1 MDSERTPARSMYKI
15 VQGIT
20 FVGQLG
26 FMIVT
31 PPLVMVYLA
40 YQAQVHFGWGA
51 WVMVLAILIGIL
63 SAISSTFTTFYKML
77 NKKNS
82 APEEKDKRNTQM

>member
-40 YQAQVHFGWGA
+40 YQAQIHFGWGA
-51 WVMVLAILIGIL
+51 WVMVLAILTGIL
-63 SAISSTFTTFYKML
+63 TAISSTFTAFYKML
-77 NKKNS
+77 NKKK
-82 APEEKDKRNTQM
+82 PEEKDSENPRG

>member
-1 MDSERTPARSMYKI
+1 MHSMYKL

-31 PPLVMVYLA
+31 PPLVLVYLA
-40 YQAQVHFGWGA
+40 YQMQLRFGLGPC
-51 WVMVLAILIGIL
+51 VMVLAILIGIL

-77 NKKNS
+77 NKTKPAS
-82 APEEKDKRNTQM
+82 EKEDEGNTKL

>member
-40 YQAQVHFGWGA
+40 YRAQVHFGWGA

-77 NKKNS
+77 NKKKPP
-82 APEEKDKRNTQM
+82 AEEKKEENHKK

>member
-1 MDSERTPARSMYKI
+1 MQSMYKL

-31 PPLVMVYLA
+31 PPLVLVYLA
-40 YQAQVHFGWGA
+40 YQLQLRFGLGPWI
-51 WVMVLAILIGIL
+51 MVLAILVGIL
-63 SAISSTFTTFYKML
+63 SAISSTFSTFYKML
-77 NKKNS
+77 NKKKPTS
-82 APEEKDKRNTQM
+82 EEKNEGNMDR

>member
-1 MDSERTPARSMYKI
+1 MNSMYKL

-31 PPLVMVYLA
+31 PPLVLVYLA
-40 YQAQVHFGWGA
+40 YQLQLRFGMGP
-51 WVMVLAILIGIL
+51 WVMVLAILVGIL

-77 NKKNS
+77 NKKKPT
-82 APEEKDKRNTQM
+82 PEKKDEGNTKL

>member
-1 MDSERTPARSMYKI
+1 MHSMYKL

-31 PPLVMVYLA
+31 PPLVLVYLA
-40 YQAQVHFGWGA
+40 YQMQLRFGLGP

-77 NKKNS
+77 NKKKPTS
-82 APEEKDKRNTQM
+82 EKEDEGNAKL

>member
-1 MDSERTPARSMYKI
+1 MLEGEPMHSMYKL

-31 PPLVMVYLA
+31 PPLVLVYLA
-40 YQAQVHFGWGA
+40 YQMQLHFGLGPWI
-51 WVMVLAILIGIL
+51 MVLAILIGIL
-63 SAISSTFTTFYKML
+63 SAISSTFSTFYKML
-77 NKKNS
+77 NKKRPAS
-82 APEEKDKRNTQM
+82 EEKDEGNTKL